1 MTQRVGWERVVKVGD
16 KGSAATAIL
25 ESAVNIDIGSDDT
38 FTDGTI
44 RGNGAAVPKKVE
56 NLVQRGK
63 TPTFS
68 FHYDEDDVQQALLLT
83 AYDDGEPVAILIQRS
98 VSGDI
103 EFDGDCFLEMT
114 SPGEL
119 AGGMEVEVTCHP
131 TRKGG
136 RVWS

>member
-25 ESAVNIDIGSDDT
+25 ESAVNIDI
-38 FTDGTI
+38 
-44 RGNGAAVPKKVE
+44 
-56 NLVQRGK
+56 
-63 TPTFS
+63 
-68 FHYDEDDVQQALLLT
+68 DVQQALLLT